1 MITDNE
7 ELPKEQDIEELEKS
21 LGYRLP
27 APYREYLLK
36 YNGGI
41 PVDEKKFWRDEA
53 RGIGLYL
60 QHAFEL
66 VDDEP
71 NLLSQREEFP
81 DDRLPDYLLPICLDG
96 GGSYVLLNLK
106 SGEVLLWDYETHMD
120 EEPQVLARDFDAF
133 IAGCTG
139 REGT

>member
-1 MITDNE
+1 MITENE
-7 ELPKEQDIEELEKS
+7 ELPAERDIERLEEV
-21 LGYRLP
+21 LGYKLP
-27 APYREYLLK
+27 VQYREYLLK

-41 PVDEKKFWRDEA
+41 PVDKKKFWRDEA

-66 VDDEP
+66 VEEEP
-71 NLLSQREEFP
+71 NLLSQRKRFP
-81 DDRLPDYLLPICLDG
+81 DERLPDYMLPICLDG
-96 GGSYVLLNLK
+96 GGSYVLLNLRT
-106 SGEVLLWDYETHMD
+106 GEVLLWDYETHLE
-120 EEPQVLARDFDAF
+120 EEPQVLAADLDAF